1 LESGRACA
9 ASKLPTTPTRCL
21 TTINTSNSPNSRDS
35 ERVKVAGFC
44 SQLDE
49 EEESSDNERD
59 KLSICHYKDE
69 PDDERRWRHSQSPAA
84 PADIVTIDTDESE
97 ETEKDTNPKGGQ
109 WNLIEQAACF
119 AREKEDVTVEDQ
131 QSTNGSNQSLDRRY
145 RTDSESRT
153 ERITSTI
160 DYTRT
165 TATVPIPKRK
175 KKNREC
181 FIV

>member
-1 LESGRACA
+1 MQKMQDEFYKPKKKEEELEDGELPSLSRTGSNPKRPVAYWNQDEPA
-9 ASKLPTTPTRCL
+9 LLRNFLLHLRGVSPPLIPATRPTHAIRNASK
-21 TTINTSNSPNSRDS
+21 S
-35 ERVKVAGFC
+35 
-44 SQLDE
+44 
-49 EEESSDNERD
+49 
-59 KLSICHYKDE
+59 
-69 PDDERRWRHSQSPAA
+69 
-84 PADIVTIDTDESE
+84 IDTDESE

-109 WNLIEQAACF
+109 WNLMEQAVCF